1 MIHRQNLSA
10 CTDPLRNLILR
21 CSSAKMDVSGSQ
33 RATLDLQYDVQQFD
47 SATERVLQTGFFA
60 LASTADFQSKTL
72 G

>member
-1 MIHRQNLSA
+1 
-10 CTDPLRNLILR
+10 
-21 CSSAKMDVSGSQ
+21 MDVSGSQ